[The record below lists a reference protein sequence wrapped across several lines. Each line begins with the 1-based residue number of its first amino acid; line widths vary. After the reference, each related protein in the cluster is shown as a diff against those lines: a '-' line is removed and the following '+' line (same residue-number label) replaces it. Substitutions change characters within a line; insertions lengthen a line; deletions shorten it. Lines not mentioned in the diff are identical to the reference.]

1 MYCPMQLDCKVMT
14 GVIHNCPNL
23 SECLRNS
30 PLRRVEA
37 LRLYFQNLGVQ
48 PESTQSSFYVDVCSS
63 VPLASPYLTAFTYNR
78 DSQSRDRILF
88 GSEIDWE
95 QQFGGI
101 KRFEG
106 IALSQLEQIVECG
119 FANPQDQH
127 NFAPSIAALIEF
139 AQEWISSGLIIG
151 FEGYAVHPLRD
162 DYRVSIDG
170 LRIQRPCSDEA
181 VSAFRELA
189 RHADELMIES
199 GDLHAWWD

>member
-48 PESTQSSFYVDVCSS
+48 PDSAQNSLYIDVCSS
-63 VPLASPYLTAFTYNR
+63 QPLTSGYTTTFTYNR

-88 GSEIDWE
+88 GIEIDWE
-95 QQFGGI
+95 QQPGGI
-101 KRFEG
+101 KQFEG
-106 IALSQLEQIVECG
+106 LALDQLEQLVEGG
-119 FANPQDQH
+119 FVNLQDRH
-127 NFAPSIAALIEF
+127 NFAPSIAAFREF
-139 AQEWISSGLIIG
+139 ARQWTRCGLRIA

-170 LRIQRPCSDEA
+170 ITFQEDDSGEA
-181 VSAFRELA
+181 IAAFREFA
-189 RHADELMIES
+189 RHADELTLES
-199 GDLHAWWD
+199 GYLRAWWD

>member
-48 PESTQSSFYVDVCSS
+48 PDSTQSSLYVDVYSS
-63 VPLASPYLTAFTYNR
+63 VPLTSPYLTTFTYNR

-88 GSEIDWE
+88 GVEIDWE
-95 QQFGGI
+95 QQSGGI
-101 KRFEG
+101 KQFEG
-106 IALSQLEQIVECG
+106 IALSQLEQLVAGG
-119 FANPQDQH
+119 FANPHDRH
-127 NFAPSIAALIEF
+127 NFAPSIAASIEF
-139 AQEWISSGLIIG
+139 ARQWSRCGSTVC

-170 LRIQRPCSDEA
+170 ITLQRTFADEA
-181 VSAFRELA
+181 IVAFREFA
-189 RHADELMIES
+189 RHADELTLES
-199 GDLHAWWD
+199 DYLRAWWD

>member
-48 PESTQSSFYVDVCSS
+48 PDSTQGELYVDVCSS
-63 VPLASPYLTAFTYNR
+63 QSLLSRYIATFAYNR

-88 GSEIDWE
+88 GVEIDWE
-95 QQFGGI
+95 QQPGGI
-101 KRFEG
+101 QRFEG
-106 IALSQLEQIVECG
+106 LALGQLEQLVESG
-119 FANPQDQH
+119 FANPQDRH
-127 NFAPSIAALIEF
+127 NFAPSIAALMEF
-139 AQEWISSGLIIG
+139 ARQWTSCGLMIT

-162 DYRVSIDG
+162 DYRVSVDG
-170 LRIQRPCSDEA
+170 ITFRENCSGEA
-181 VSAFRELA
+181 IAAFREFA
-189 RHADELMIES
+189 RHADELTLES
-199 GDLHAWWD
+199 GYLRAWWD